1 MLLISTATSPFGRK
15 VKLAARI
22 HGLSD
27 RIRIEKGN
35 PWSEGDILHG
45 ANPLGKMP
53 ALITPEGV
61 AIYDSGVIL
70 EYFDTLLDCPRLFP
84 VERRIET
91 RIFHALG
98 NGLIEAGILI
108 TYERQRR
115 PAEFC
120 YEPWIDHQRRKLER
134 GLASVTERVPDPKIA
149 DAGAITLACALG
161 YFDWRKQIDW
171 RNEFSALVGWL
182 DAFRSAFPPFDETA
196 AIDKS

>member
-1 MLLISTATSPFGRK
+1 MILLSTPSSPFGRK
-15 VKLAARI
+15 VKIAARV
-22 HGLSD
+22 HGLID
-27 RIRIEKGN
+27 RIQIERAN

-70 EYFDTLLDCPRLFP
+70 EYFDTLLERPRLFP
-84 VERRIET
+84 IQRNIET
-91 RIFHALG
+91 RVFHALG

-108 TYERQRR
+108 AYERLRR
-115 PAEFC
+115 PTEFC

-134 GLASVTERVPDPKIA
+134 GLATLTQRAPDPNVP

-161 YFDWRKQIDW
+161 YLDWRKQIDW
-171 RNEFSALVGWL
+171 RNQFPALASWL
-182 DAFRSAFPPFDETA
+182 VAFRSAFPAFDETA
-196 AIDKS
+196 GAEHS